1 MCLPVFPIGHP
12 GPNRGRLLV
21 APPARVGRRL
31 CGDFPQGETMSDK
44 IMAVEAEANPAV
56 PELNP
61 GDTVSV
67 HVRIKEGDR
76 ERVQE
81 FRGTIIRLRKGGNNA
96 NFTVR
101 RLASHGIGV
110 ERTFLLRSPRIEKV
124 EVQRHAKVRR
134 AQLYY
139 LRDLAGKRARLEE
152 RRKE

>member
-1 MCLPVFPIGHP
+1 
-12 GPNRGRLLV
+12 
-21 APPARVGRRL
+21 
-31 CGDFPQGETMSDK
+31 MSEPMK
-44 IMAVEAEANPAV
+44 FVEAKLNPAI
-56 PELNP
+56 PPIKP

-81 FRGTIIRLRKGGNNA
+81 FRGTVIRLRKGGNNS

-101 RLASHGIGV
+101 RLASHGVGV

-124 EVQRHAKVRR
+124 EVQRQARVRR

-139 LRDLAGKRARLEE
+139 LRDRTGKSARLDE

>member
-1 MCLPVFPIGHP
+1 MTDMI
-12 GPNRGRLLV
+12 
-21 APPARVGRRL
+21 
-31 CGDFPQGETMSDK
+31 K
-44 IMAVEAEANPAV
+44 AVEADPNPAV
-56 PELNP
+56 PELSP

-81 FRGTIIRLRKGGNNA
+81 FRGTVIRLRKGGNNA

-101 RLASHGIGV
+101 RLASHGVGV

-139 LRDLAGKRARLEE
+139 LRERAGKRARLEE

>member
-1 MCLPVFPIGHP
+1 
-12 GPNRGRLLV
+12 
-21 APPARVGRRL
+21 
-31 CGDFPQGETMSDK
+31 MSDPMK
-44 IMAVEAEANPAV
+44 AVEAKLNAEI
-56 PELNP
+56 PEIRP

-67 HVRIKEGDR
+67 HLRIKEGDR

-81 FRGTIIRLRKGGNNA
+81 FRGTVIRYRKGGNNT

-101 RLASHGIGV
+101 RLASHGVGV

-124 EVQRHAKVRR
+124 EVQRQARVRR

-139 LRDLAGKRARLEE
+139 LRERTGKGARLDE